1 MLAYTVLK
9 RELLQRGH
17 VVQLDERPAALPLW
31 ARVAAGASA
40 NVVSWGVMY
49 PVELVRNVQQAHAA
63 ADPTGARS
71 PPSALTCVRELVR
84 EGGVQRLYRGWL
96 LTILRAGPVAGI
108 ILPSFEIVLPWLERR
123 L

>member
-1 MLAYTVLK
+1 
-9 RELLQRGH
+9 
-17 VVQLDERPAALPLW
+17 
-31 ARVAAGASA
+31 
-40 NVVSWGVMY
+40 
-49 PVELVRNVQQAHAA
+49 
-63 ADPTGARS
+63 
-71 PPSALTCVRELVR
+71 VR